1 MCSTVNNE
9 TQTTGR
15 TSLQKQPKC
24 VADLI
29 GDWGVWQLRTVLL
42 IFLCKIPAAW
52 FMACL
57 LFTAPFAKS
66 GEYRCKQTTLTTM
79 MTNPVEFTA
88 LDHPQTS
95 NGGIDVCH
103 VYRNKTYKS
112 SMEYLQDTEPCTAF
126 EHHSAFD
133 SLVTQFDLVCS
144 RTILIAVTQFA
155 HLCGVLTG
163 GIFATKLLD

>member
-1 MCSTVNNE
+1 MCSSVNNE

-15 TSLQKQPKC
+15 TSLQKPSKS

-29 GDWGVWQLRTVLL
+29 GEWGLWQLRAVLL

-57 LFTAPFAKS
+57 LFTAPFAKD
-66 GEYRCKQTTLTTM
+66 GEYQCEQTALTLRHSM
-79 MTNPVEFTA
+79 MTN
-88 LDHPQTS
+88 LDDTTDIVHPIPE
-95 NGGIDVCH
+95 IDVCH
-103 VYRNKTYKS
+103 VYRNESTTAGI
-112 SMEYLQDTEPCTAF
+112 QAAEPCTDF
-126 EHHSAFD
+126 THHSVFY

-144 RTILIAVTQFA
+144 RTILIAVTQFF